1 MSLVTWQA
9 VSNRDGSSAAHKLH
23 GLGAARGP
31 WLWLPADC
39 GARPVRQVYRSCLR
53 LYAMKARR
61 HKAAVKLACDTKP
74 GRMDDF
80 PATQK
85 TCKAPL
91 LRCELDLQFPAADL
105 ESRPSRQPQ
114 MQIANHRSAMKQL
127 MLPPKENRQPLL
139 AMDRSP
145 WSNIDSSNAAN
156 TEGAAAIARKAN
168 K

>member
-9 VSNRDGSSAAHKLH
+9 VSNRDGSLAAHKLQ

-61 HKAAVKLACDTKP
+61 HKAAVKLARDTKL

-114 MQIANHRSAMKQL
+114 MQIANHRSANEAADATSQRKSPTSVGNGPIPVVQYRFKQC
-127 MLPPKENRQPLL
+127 RQHR
-139 AMDRSP
+139 RS
-145 WSNIDSSNAAN
+145 SRYCEKS
-156 TEGAAAIARKAN
+156 
-168 K
+168 